1 MRPRY
6 EDKTAPCSSAC
17 PVGEDIARIEMLV
30 TQQHYMEA
38 AKTILEENPFPAI
51 CGRVCYHPCENV
63 CNRAEFDQPIAIH
76 NLERFVGDTLISD
89 EKNLSIAKRSDNGRK
104 IAILG
109 AGPAGLSAAYFLSR
123 LGFRCDIFEAQSE
136 PGGLLRWGI
145 PAYRLPGEILKNE
158 IKRIENLGVNIY
170 CGKAINKNYL
180 GDLGHRYDA
189 VFIGC
194 GHGQSIQLKIPGE
207 KAAWEGLAL
216 LRKIRKGEV
225 DSLRGAVAVIGG
237 GNAAIDVSRSLIRLG
252 ANPILAYRRRR
263 QDMPAF
269 QEEIEMALDEG
280 VELRELVAPAQIEE
294 INGELLLTLQKMR
307 ISEMNAQ
314 GRARVAPDEG
324 ETETMR
330 AQKIITAIGA
340 EAEAHWHIPVP
351 KERKWLN
358 LGACMLVDEKLPVIF
373 GGDLTNPAKSI
384 TNAIAS
390 GKQAAIALDVFFQ
403 EGWDAIEQVLVDC
416 RVGSGSSLSM
426 EMYVE
431 GNRRTRSS
439 HVVSFSDINSDYF
452 QSNPRGLPPL
462 IAMAERVESFR
473 EIEQTFTVETAL
485 EEAVRCFN
493 CGLCDDCDNCMIFCP
508 EVAVYIEDIRR
519 INLDYCKGC
528 GICVVE
534 CPRNAM
540 ALEEEEV

>member
-17 PVGEDIARIEMLV
+17 PVGEDIAQVEMLV
-30 TQQHYMEA
+30 TQQRYMEA

-51 CGRVCYHPCENV
+51 CGRVCYHPCEDV
-63 CNRAEFDQPIAIH
+63 CNRAEFDQSIAIH
-76 NLERFVGDTLISD
+76 NLERVVGDTLISNG
-89 EKNLSIAKRSDNGRK
+89 KNLSIEKLPDNGKK

-123 LGFRCDIFEAQSE
+123 LGFGCDIFEAQSE

-145 PAYRLPGEILKNE
+145 PAYRLPGEILKSE
-158 IKRIENLGVNIY
+158 IKRIENMGVKIH
-170 CGKAINKNYL
+170 CGKAISKNYL
-180 GDLGHRYDA
+180 DDFGHRYDA

-207 KAAWEGLAL
+207 KVAGEGLAL

-225 DSLRGAVAVIGG
+225 DALRGVVAVIGG
-237 GNAAIDVSRSLIRLG
+237 GNAAIDVSRSLVRLG
-252 ANPILAYRRRR
+252 AKPILVYRRRR

-269 QEEIEMALDEG
+269 KEEIAMALDEG
-280 VELRELVAPAQIEE
+280 IELRELVAPTQIEG
-294 INGELLLTLQKMR
+294 INGEILLTLQKMR

-314 GRARVAPDEG
+314 GRARVVPDEG

-330 AQKIITAIGA
+330 VQKIITAIGA
-340 EAEAHWHIPVP
+340 EAEAHWHIPGP
-351 KERKWLN
+351 KERKRLN
-358 LGACMLVDEKLPVIF
+358 LGACTLVAEKLPVIF

-403 EGWDAIEQVLVDC
+403 EGWDAIEQKLGDC
-416 RVGSGSSLSM
+416 RIANGPSLSM
-426 EMYVE
+426 EIYLK
-431 GNRRTRSS
+431 GNRRNRSS

-452 QSNPRGLPPL
+452 QSNSRVLPPL
-462 IAMAERVESFR
+462 IAMAKRVKSFM
-473 EIEQTFTVETAL
+473 EVEQTFTAETAL
-485 EEAVRCFN
+485 EEAARCFN
-493 CGLCDDCDNCMIFCP
+493 CGLCNNCDNCMIFCP
-508 EVAVYIEDIRR
+508 EVAVVIEEMRR